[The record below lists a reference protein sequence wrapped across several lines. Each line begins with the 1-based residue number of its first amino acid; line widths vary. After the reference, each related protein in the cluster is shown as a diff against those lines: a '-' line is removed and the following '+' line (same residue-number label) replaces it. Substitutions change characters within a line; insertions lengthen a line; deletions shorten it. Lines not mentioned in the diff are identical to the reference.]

1 MYETACV
8 SLAAWWWWYEVLCDQ
23 DKSKKAA
30 EGAERRGLEPA
41 LEDGAAAHSVDLGP
55 TKSTVLRDTVLE
67 WKGERVGRAE
77 TLYRRERAS

>member
-1 MYETACV
+1 MLVAVVTLLSCFV
-8 SLAAWWWWYEVLCDQ
+8 AAISSEARFSGL
-23 DKSKKAA
+23 
-30 EGAERRGLEPA
+30 GAERRGLEPA
-41 LEDGAAAHSVDLGP
+41 LGDGAAAHSVDLGP